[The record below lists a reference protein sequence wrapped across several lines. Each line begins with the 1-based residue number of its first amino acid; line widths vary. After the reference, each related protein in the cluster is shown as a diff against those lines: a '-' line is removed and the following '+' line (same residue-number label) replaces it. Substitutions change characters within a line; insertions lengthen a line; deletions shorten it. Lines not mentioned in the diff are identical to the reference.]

1 MFIITKLFLIF
12 IRQRGLACSISVERQ
27 NGTVG
32 SRKRVTKRNR
42 IVRYTPMM
50 LIIVLSSSIHSTGLS
65 KDQAKLEYVR
75 TSKKVLSE
83 ILSQSM
89 DLFSMAQT
97 VKGVLPQVPI
107 DVIRRDLIVTNNVD
121 ETITRLLDGTVYYDA
136 EAEPVP
142 LPVKKEE
149 PAKKTTTSDKAA
161 TDKDASST
169 SAKESS
175 QSNASQ
181 SDPVKTEKELK
192 TISPMVY
199 STKAS
204 TFEKDPQLR
213 MKSYQERKKQLL
225 EVARAHYI
233 EKHGLNQ

>member
-1 MFIITKLFLIF
+1 MEYI
-12 IRQRGLACSISVERQ
+12 
-27 NGTVG
+27 TVG
-32 SRKRVTKRNR
+32 
-42 IVRYTPMM
+42 
-50 LIIVLSSSIHSTGLS
+50 
-65 KDQAKLEYVR
+65 
-75 TSKKVLSE
+75 KKVLSE

-107 DVIRRDLIVTNNVD
+107 DVIRRDLVVTNNVD

-136 EAEPVP
+136 EAEVVP
-142 LPVKKEE
+142 PVKQEE
-149 PAKKTTTSDKAA
+149 PSKKKATSDKPA
-161 TDKDASST
+161 DKETSST
-169 SAKESS
+169 SGKEAGQSS
-175 QSNASQ
+175 QPNASQ
-181 SDPVKTEKELK
+181 LNPVKTEQELK
-192 TISPMVY
+192 TISPMTF
-199 STKAS
+199 STKAA